1 MTTSLDKSR
10 IKVLLLEGIHD
21 RAVENLARHGYT
33 TVKRHKK
40 ALAGDELAQALSD
53 VHFVGIRS
61 RTRLTADVIASARKL
76 VSIGA
81 FCIGTNQIDLE
92 AAMMRGIPVF
102 NAPFSNTR
110 SVAELVLAEII
121 LLLRGIPAKNALL
134 HRGVWAKSADDA
146 REVRGKTLGIVGYGN
161 IGTQLSV
168 MAEALGMDV
177 CFHDVVTKLPLGNAR
192 PMPTLDALLSA
203 ADVVTLHVPDTPVTQ
218 GMIGRAQF
226 ERMKPGASFINA
238 SRGTVVDLEAAAAA
252 LESRRLAG
260 AAFDVFPE
268 EPEGNDQEFVSPLRR
283 FESVILTPHI
293 AGSTLEAQANIGTEV
308 SEKLVR
314 YSDNGSTLSAV
325 NFPEVS
331 LPEHPGSHRLLH
343 IHHNVPGVLSRIN
356 SVFSRSRINISGEYL
371 MTNAK
376 IGYVVID
383 VEANERS
390 SRAALKSLHEVE
402 DTIRARALFRASRR
416 LGARRPRSALGAR
429 PGSPRRPP
437 SLPRGLVFTRPP

>member
-1 MTTSLDKSR
+1 MERATSLAKSR
-10 IKVLLLEGIHD
+10 IKILLLEGVHD
-21 RAVENLARHGYT
+21 RAVENFARHGYR

-40 ALAGDELAQALSD
+40 ALAGEELKAALAD

-61 RTRLTADVIASARKL
+61 RTRLTREVIAAAPKL
-76 VSIGA
+76 VGIGA
-81 FCIGTNQIDLE
+81 FCIGTNQIDLD
-92 AAMMRGIPVF
+92 AAMMRGVPVF

-110 SVAELVLAEII
+110 SVAELVLAEITF
-121 LLLRGIPAKNALL
+121 LLRGIPAKNALL

-177 CFHDVVTKLPLGNAR
+177 CFYDVVTKLPLGNAR
-192 PMPTLDALLSA
+192 MMPTLQELLER
-203 ADVVTLHVPDTPVTQ
+203 ADVVTLHVPETPLTQ
-218 GMIGRAQF
+218 GMMGRGQF
-226 ERMKPGASFINA
+226 ARMKSGAMFINA
-238 SRGTVVDLEAAAAA
+238 SRGTVVDIDAATGA
-252 LESRRLAG
+252 LESRHLAG
-260 AAFDVFPE
+260 AAFDVFPVA
-268 EPEGNDQEFVSPLRR
+268 PEGNQEEFLSPLRR
-283 FESVILTPHI
+283 FDDVILTPHI

-325 NFPEVS
+325 NFPEVA

-343 IHHNVPGVLSRIN
+343 IHKNVPGALSRIN
-356 SVFSRSRINISGEYL
+356 GVFSKNRININGEYL
-371 MTNAK
+371 MTNAH

-390 SRAALKSLHEVE
+390 SRAALRSLSAI
-402 DTIRARALFRASRR
+402 DSTIRARVLF
-416 LGARRPRSALGAR
+416 
-429 PGSPRRPP
+429 
-437 SLPRGLVFTRPP
+437 

>member
-1 MTTSLDKSR
+1 MDTSFAKSR
-10 IKVLLLEGIHD
+10 MKVLLLEGVHD
-21 RAVENLARHGYT
+21 RAVENFKRHGYT
-33 TVKRHKK
+33 TIERHKK
-40 ALAGDELAQALSD
+40 ALAGEELKDAVSG
-53 VHFVGIRS
+53 VHFIGIRS
-61 RTRLTADVIASARKL
+61 RTRLTADAIAAAPRL
-76 VSIGA
+76 MSIGA

-92 AAMMRGIPVF
+92 AAMMRGVPVF

-121 LLLRGIPAKNALL
+121 FLLRGIPAKNALL

-177 CFHDVVTKLPLGNAR
+177 CFYDIVTKLPLGNAR
-192 PMPTLDALLSA
+192 MMPTLDELLEV
-203 ADVVTLHVPDTPVTQ
+203 ADVVTLHVPETPLTQ
-218 GMIGRAQF
+218 GMMGRRQF
-226 ERMKPGASFINA
+226 ARMKKGARFINA
-238 SRGTVVDLEAAAAA
+238 SRGTVVDIEAAAEA
-252 LESRRLAG
+252 LETRQLAG
-260 AAFDVFPE
+260 AAFDVFPV
-268 EPEGNDQEFVSPLRR
+268 EPEGNDEEFLSPLRR
-283 FESVILTPHI
+283 FDNVILTPHI

-325 NFPEVS
+325 NFPEVA

-343 IHHNVPGVLSRIN
+343 IHKNVPGVLSRIN
-356 SVFSRSRINISGEYL
+356 GVFSKNRINISGEYL
-371 MTNAK
+371 MTNAR

-390 SRAALKSLHEVE
+390 SRAALKSLSAIEG
-402 DTIRARALFRASRR
+402 TIRTRVLF
-416 LGARRPRSALGAR
+416 
-429 PGSPRRPP
+429 
-437 SLPRGLVFTRPP
+437 

>member
-1 MTTSLDKSR
+1 MDRPTSLDKSR
-10 IKVLLLEGIHD
+10 IKILLLEGVHD
-21 RAVENLARHGYT
+21 RAVENFARHGYK

-40 ALAGDELAQALSD
+40 ALAGDELKAALAD

-61 RTRLTADVIASARKL
+61 RTRLTREVIAAAPKL
-76 VSIGA
+76 MTIGA
-81 FCIGTNQIDLE
+81 FCIGTNQIDLD

-121 LLLRGIPAKNALL
+121 FLLRGIAAKNAML
-134 HRGVWAKSADDA
+134 HRGGWAKSADDA

-177 CFHDVVTKLPLGNAR
+177 CFHDVVAKLPLGNAR
-192 PMPTLDALLSA
+192 AVPSLGELLEQ
-203 ADVVTLHVPDTPVTQ
+203 ADVVTFHVPETPLTR
-218 GMIGRAQF
+218 GMMGREQF
-226 ERMKPGASFINA
+226 ARLKPGAMLINA
-238 SRGTVVDLEAAAAA
+238 SRGTVVDIDAAADA
-252 LESRRLAG
+252 LESKRLAG
-260 AAFDVFPE
+260 AAFDVFPS
-268 EPEGNDQEFVSPLRR
+268 EPEGNEGEFLTPLRR
-283 FESVILTPHI
+283 FENVILTPHI
-293 AGSTLEAQANIGTEV
+293 AGSTIEAQANIGTEV

-314 YSDNGSTLSAV
+314 YSDNGSTVSAV

-356 SVFSRSRINISGEYL
+356 QVFSKNRINISGEYL

-376 IGYVVID
+376 IGYVVMD
-383 VEANERS
+383 VEAES
-390 SRAALKSLHEVE
+390 SRIALKALSDIEA
-402 DTIRARALFRASRR
+402 TIRTRVLF
-416 LGARRPRSALGAR
+416 
-429 PGSPRRPP
+429 
-437 SLPRGLVFTRPP
+437 

>member
-1 MTTSLDKSR
+1 MTTSFAKSR
-10 IKVLLLEGIHD
+10 MKVVLLEGVHE
-21 RAVENLARHGYT
+21 RAVENFKRHGYT
-33 TVKRHKK
+33 TIERHKK
-40 ALAGDELAQALSD
+40 ALTGEELKAAIAKA
-53 VHFVGIRS
+53 HFVGIRS
-61 RTRLTADVIASARKL
+61 RTRLTSDAIAAAPKL
-76 VSIGA
+76 MSIGA
-81 FCIGTNQIDLE
+81 FCIGTNQIDLD

-121 LLLRGIPAKNALL
+121 FLLRGIPAKNALL

-177 CFHDVVTKLPLGNAR
+177 CFYDIVTKLPLGNAR
-192 PMPTLDALLSA
+192 MMPTLDQLLEV
-203 ADVVTLHVPDTPVTQ
+203 ADVVTLHVPETPLTQ
-218 GMIGRAQF
+218 GMMGAGQF
-226 ERMKPGASFINA
+226 ARMKRGATFINA
-238 SRGTVVDLEAAAAA
+238 SRGTVVDIDAASAA
-252 LESRRLAG
+252 LEGRHLGG
-260 AAFDVFPE
+260 AAFDVFPV
-268 EPEGNDQEFVSPLRR
+268 EPEGNDEEFLSPLRR
-283 FESVILTPHI
+283 FDNVILTPHI
-293 AGSTLEAQANIGTEV
+293 AGSTIEAQANIGTEV

-356 SVFSRSRINISGEYL
+356 SVFSKNRINISGEYL
-371 MTNAK
+371 MTNPK
-376 IGYVVID
+376 IGYVVLD

-390 SRAALKSLHEVE
+390 SRLALQSLNEI
-402 DTIRARALFRASRR
+402 DSTIRARVLF
-416 LGARRPRSALGAR
+416 
-429 PGSPRRPP
+429 
-437 SLPRGLVFTRPP
+437 

>member
-1 MTTSLDKSR
+1 VTTSLEKTR
-10 IKVLLLEGIHD
+10 MKVLLLEGVHE
-21 RAVENLARHGYT
+21 RAVENFARHGYT
-33 TVKRHKK
+33 TIKKHKK
-40 ALAGDELAQALSD
+40 ALAGSELKAALAD

-61 RTRLTADVIASARKL
+61 RTRLTAEAVAGAPKL
-76 VSIGA
+76 MAIGA
-81 FCIGTNQIDLE
+81 FCIGTNQIDLD

-121 LLLRGIPAKNALL
+121 FLLRGIAQKNALL
-134 HRGVWAKSADDA
+134 HRGVWLKSAEDA

-177 CFHDVVTKLPLGNAR
+177 CFYDVVTKLPLGNAR
-192 PMPTLDALLSA
+192 MMPTLDELLEAS
-203 ADVVTLHVPDTPVTQ
+203 DVVTLHVPETPLTQ
-218 GMIGRAQF
+218 GMMGRAQF
-226 ERMKPGASFINA
+226 ARMKKGANFVNA
-238 SRGTVVDLEAAAAA
+238 SRGTVVDIDAAAEA
-252 LESRRLAG
+252 LEGKHLAG
-260 AAFDVFPE
+260 AAFDVYPH
-268 EPEGNDQEFVSPLRR
+268 EPEGNDEEFVSALRQ
-283 FESVILTPHI
+283 FENVILTPHI

-331 LPEHPGSHRLLH
+331 LPAHPGHHRLLH

-356 SVFSRSRINISGEYL
+356 AVFSKNDINISGEYL
-371 MTNAK
+371 MTNPK

-383 VEANERS
+383 VERES
-390 SRAALKSLHEVE
+390 SRLALKSLAAIEG
-402 DTIRARALFRASRR
+402 TIRTRVLF
-416 LGARRPRSALGAR
+416 
-429 PGSPRRPP
+429 
-437 SLPRGLVFTRPP
+437 

>member
-1 MTTSLDKSR
+1 MMATSLEKTR
-10 IKVLLLEGIHD
+10 MKILLLEGIHE
-21 RAVENLARHGYT
+21 RAVENFARHGYT
-33 TVKRHKK
+33 TIERHPK
-40 ALAGDELAQALSD
+40 ALAGEELKAAVAN

-61 RTRLTADVIASARKL
+61 RTRLTAEAMEGARNL
-76 VSIGA
+76 MAVGA
-81 FCIGTNQIDLE
+81 FCIGTNQIDLD

-110 SVAELVLAEII
+110 SVAELVLAEIVF
-121 LLLRGIPAKNALL
+121 LLRGIPSKNALL

-177 CFHDVVTKLPLGNAR
+177 VFYDVLTKLPLGNAR
-192 PMPTLDALLSA
+192 MMPTLEEVLER
-203 ADVVTLHVPDTPVTQ
+203 ADVVTLHVPETPLTQ
-218 GMIGRAQF
+218 GMMGAPQF
-226 ERMKPGASFINA
+226 ARMKPGAMFINA
-238 SRGTVVDLEAAAAA
+238 SRGTVVDIEAAAEA
-252 LESRRLAG
+252 LEGRHLGG
-260 AAFDVFPE
+260 AAFDVFPR
-268 EPEGNDQEFVSPLRR
+268 EPEGNDQEFLSPLRR
-283 FESVILTPHI
+283 FENVILTPHI
-293 AGSTLEAQANIGTEV
+293 AGSTVEAQANIGTEV

-343 IHHNVPGVLSRIN
+343 IHHNVPGVLSQIN
-356 SVFSRSRINISGEYL
+356 AVFSENRINISGEYL

-383 VEANERS
+383 VEAES
-390 SRAALKSLHEVE
+390 SRIALHALRDIEA
-402 DTIRARALFRASRR
+402 TIRTRVLF
-416 LGARRPRSALGAR
+416 
-429 PGSPRRPP
+429 
-437 SLPRGLVFTRPP
+437 

>member
-1 MTTSLDKSR
+1 MATSVDKSKMK
-10 IKVLLLEGIHD
+10 ILLLEGVHD
-21 RAVENLARHGYT
+21 RAVENFVRHGYT
-33 TVKRHKK
+33 AIERHKK
-40 ALAGDELAQALSD
+40 ALAGDDLKAALKD

-61 RTRLTADVIASARKL
+61 RTRLTDDAIAGSKKL
-76 VSIGA
+76 MAVGA

-121 LLLRGIPAKNALL
+121 FLLRGIPAKNALL
-134 HRGVWAKSADDA
+134 HRGKWAKTADDA

-168 MAEALGMDV
+168 MAEALGMIV
-177 CFHDVVTKLPLGNAR
+177 CFYDVVTKLPLGNAR
-192 PMPTLDALLSA
+192 MMPSLDELLEVS
-203 ADVVTLHVPDTPVTQ
+203 DVVTFHVPETPLTL
-218 GMIGRAQF
+218 GMMGGEQF
-226 ERMKPGASFINA
+226 EKMKPGAVFINA
-238 SRGTVVDLEAAAAA
+238 SRGTVVDIDAACRAVADK
-252 LESRRLAG
+252 RIAG
-260 AAFDVFPE
+260 AAFDVYPI
-268 EPEGNDQEFVSPLRR
+268 EPEGNDEEFLSPLRK
-283 FESVILTPHI
+283 FDNVILTPHI

-325 NFPEVS
+325 NFPEVA

-343 IHHNVPGVLSRIN
+343 IHENIPGVLSKVN
-356 SVFSRSRINISGEYL
+356 AVFSKNRINIAGQYL

-383 VEANERS
+383 VEAES
-390 SRAALKSLHEVE
+390 SRIALKALADIEG
-402 DTIRARALFRASRR
+402 TIRTRVLF
-416 LGARRPRSALGAR
+416 
-429 PGSPRRPP
+429 
-437 SLPRGLVFTRPP
+437 